1 VTSDKG
7 RRELDYS
14 AEQKQE
20 LGEKIH
26 AALPPEDSRRT
37 LSANNIEVRNIPQ
50 GAAAPARWLAVIE
63 SDDDPDDPVVTR
75 PPDPLPFEP
84 DGRDGFDP
92 LFPPGV

>member
-7 RRELDYS
+7 RRELDNS
-14 AEQKQE
+14 AELKRE
-20 LGEKIH
+20 LGDKIR

-37 LSANNIEVRNIPQ
+37 LSANNIEVRNVH
-50 GAAAPARWLAVIE
+50 AAAPARWLAVIE